1 MEEKLYN
8 KPENKENE
16 KENKKAN
23 QLCVIALIFYIITIM
38 HFLKNQI
45 IKPMEDVFRTNHL
58 IHILILFIVGIAPLL
73 SFIITIYVR
82 LKYPKNTFAKVL
94 FTIIVLSVIL
104 GVIGGIILFYVM
116 FKNWPS
122 WLG

>member
-1 MEEKLYN
+1 MKEELYN
-8 KPENKENE
+8 EPEIKDNEIENR
-16 KENKKAN
+16 KAN
-23 QLCVIALIFYIITIM
+23 KLNMVALIFYIITIIN
-38 HFLKNQI
+38 FFFNKSVNQI
-45 IKPMEDVFRTNHL
+45 ILDFRINEL
-58 IHILILFIVGIAPLL
+58 IRSWIVFIVGISPLL

-104 GVIGGIILFYVM
+104 GVIGVIILIDLM